1 MNFWKRILL
10 GEAPAAF
17 LLEVLARTAA
27 VYLVLVLLVRMLGK
41 RMSGQISNIELSV
54 MVVLGAIVS
63 GAFQLPDRGVLPAL
77 MLMLTLLALQRGV
90 SAGGARWLRFE
101 RLTQGGSKMLIKDG
115 HLQLDEM
122 SRIGLSHE
130 QIFAALRGNGVRHLG
145 QVKRLYLE
153 VSGSFALFR
162 QQPEQPGLC
171 VLPTWDT
178 SLARRLTA
186 HAQLR
191 ACARCGTLRSS
202 GPEAPTACQS
212 CGERELQPAMLEPPE
227 PSTVQGDACQP
238 DHGV

>member
-1 MNFWKRILL
+1 VRR
-10 GEAPAAF
+10 PPF

-27 VYLVLVLLVRMLGK
+27 VYLVLILLVRMLGK

-90 SAGGARWLRFE
+90 R
-101 RLTQGGSKMLIKDG
+101 
-115 HLQLDEM
+115 
-122 SRIGLSHE
+122 
-130 QIFAALRGNGVRHLG
+130 LRGNGVRHLG

-202 GPEAPTACQS
+202 DPEAATAC
-212 CGERELQPAMLEPPE
+212 
-227 PSTVQGDACQP
+227 
-238 DHGV
+238 